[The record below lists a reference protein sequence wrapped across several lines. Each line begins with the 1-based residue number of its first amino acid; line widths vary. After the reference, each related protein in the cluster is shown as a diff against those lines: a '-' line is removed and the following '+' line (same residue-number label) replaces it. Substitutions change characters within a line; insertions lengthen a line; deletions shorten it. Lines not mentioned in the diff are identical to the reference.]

1 MCWKEALWHCIRVQM
16 LEGLTEVEGSQWV
29 KSYFRD
35 VSGREM
41 IYGGDPCPPDAALLT
56 TPPPPNPPAKTRP
69 RLTRPLRNTGDPLL
83 CKTKIQLGGSLN
95 VHFSLKVAKSVIY
108 RFNFRAVKK
117 KTLKTLRVTV
127 FFQRSFRYP
136 VSLCPHPLS
145 ISSPMQSFRQT
156 KS

>member
-56 TPPPPNPPAKTRP
+56 APPTLLLQTHPPTRP
-69 RLTRPLRNTGDPLL
+69 CLTRPLRNISDPLL
-83 CKTKIQLGGSLN
+83 CKTKIQFGGSLN

-108 RFNFRAVKK
+108 QFNFRAVKK
-117 KTLKTLRVTV
+117 KPLKTLRLTV
-127 FFQRSFRYP
+127 FFQRSFRHP

-145 ISSPMQSFRQT
+145 ISSPMQ
-156 KS
+156 